1 MTDPSRVIDAPTPAP
16 DAVGASASHYFALVL
31 VFSLPFY
38 ALGATGDRLAGL
50 SILPSSAL
58 MTFVPMTVALILVY
72 RQRGIASV
80 MELLKRVLELRGLRH
95 PGWLLTA
102 LLFMP
107 IVCLLEFG
115 VLRFTGNAVPLPD
128 IVPSYAVFLFV
139 ALFIGAIGEELG
151 WQGYAYP
158 ALRRRLGVLQSA
170 TVLGAVWAL
179 WHVIPFAQLGR
190 TPEWILWHSL
200 SAVALRI
207 IIVWLFE
214 NTGMSIL
221 VAVVFHTMINL
232 SWTLFPI
239 AGSYYDPFVSFVI
252 LSLAVGLI
260 IALWRPPGRHA
271 LSITQNNFRE
281 QHAKD

>member
-1 MTDPSRVIDAPTPAP
+1 MTDPSLVSDGPTPRP
-16 DAVGASASHYFALVL
+16 DARRASASLFFALVL

-38 ALGATGDRLAGL
+38 ALGATGGRLAGL
-50 SILPSSAL
+50 SNLPSSAL

-72 RQRGIASV
+72 RQQGFASFRA
-80 MELLKRVLELRGLRH
+80 LIKRAVDPRGLRH

-107 IVCLLEFG
+107 IVCLLEFS
-115 VLRFTGNAVPLPD
+115 VLRLAGNAVPQPD
-128 IVPSYAVFLFV
+128 IVPSNAVFLFV
-139 ALFIGAIGEELG
+139 AFFIGAIGEELG

-170 TVLGAVWAL
+170 TVLGAGWAL
-179 WHVIPFAQLGR
+179 WHVIPFVQLGR

-214 NTGMSIL
+214 STGMSIL
-221 VAVVFHTMINL
+221 VTVVFHTMINL
-232 SWTLFPI
+232 SWALFPV
-239 AGSYYDPFVSFVI
+239 AGSFYDPFVTFIIVGSA
-252 LSLAVGLI
+252 SLLVAIFWTPKV
-260 IALWRPPGRHA
+260 
-271 LSITQNNFRE
+271 TC
-281 QHAKD
+281 

>member
-1 MTDPSRVIDAPTPAP
+1 MIDPSCVIAGSTPEP
-16 DAVGASASHYFALVL
+16 NAVRASASLFFALVL

-38 ALGATGDRLAGL
+38 ALGATGGRLPGL
-50 SILPSSAL
+50 SILPLSAL

-72 RQRGIASV
+72 RQRGFASV
-80 MELLKRVLELRGLRH
+80 MALLKRAVQVRGLCH
-95 PGWLLTA
+95 PGWLLIA

-107 IVCLLEFG
+107 IVCVLEFG
-115 VLRFTGNAVPLPD
+115 VLRLAGNAMPLPD

-139 ALFIGAIGEELG
+139 VFFIGAIGEELG

-170 TVLGAVWAL
+170 TVLGTIWAL
-179 WHVIPFAQLGR
+179 WHVIPFVQLGR
-190 TPEWILWHSL
+190 SPEWLLWHSL

-214 NTGMSIL
+214 NAGMSIL

-232 SWTLFPI
+232 SWALFPI
-239 AGSYYDPFVSFVI
+239 AGSFYDPFVTFVI
-252 LSLAVGLI
+252 VGISSILI
-260 IALWRPPGRHA
+260 AIFWKPKV
-271 LSITQNNFRE
+271 TC
-281 QHAKD
+281 

>member
-151 WQGYAYP
+151 
-158 ALRRRLGVLQSA
+158 
-170 TVLGAVWAL
+170 
-179 WHVIPFAQLGR
+179 
-190 TPEWILWHSL
+190 
-200 SAVALRI
+200 
-207 IIVWLFE
+207 
-214 NTGMSIL
+214 
-221 VAVVFHTMINL
+221 
-232 SWTLFPI
+232 
-239 AGSYYDPFVSFVI
+239 
-252 LSLAVGLI
+252 
-260 IALWRPPGRHA
+260 
-271 LSITQNNFRE
+271 
-281 QHAKD
+281 